1 MGHGDMYCVNEREP
15 IVLYVQLK
23 IYVRLDLK
31 IANTCT
37 YLLHNLRFIRVW
49 GGGENDRK
57 RSTLCIFFFGI
68 EDDEKKKRLLR
79 ALLLGFFIVQKK
91 LYYFFFYLIKLAN
104 PENKHENPTSK
115 RRIYF
120 AQTISTRKLFY
131 ST

>member
-49 GGGENDRK
+49 GGGRK
-57 RSTLCIFFFGI
+57 RSQKVDIMYIFFWYRGRR
-68 EDDEKKKRLLR
+68 EKKKIITCVTSRLLYCSKK
-79 ALLLGFFIVQKK
+79 IV
-91 LYYFFFYLIKLAN
+91 LFFF
-104 PENKHENPTSK
+104 
-115 RRIYF
+115 
-120 AQTISTRKLFY
+120 LFD
-131 ST
+131 